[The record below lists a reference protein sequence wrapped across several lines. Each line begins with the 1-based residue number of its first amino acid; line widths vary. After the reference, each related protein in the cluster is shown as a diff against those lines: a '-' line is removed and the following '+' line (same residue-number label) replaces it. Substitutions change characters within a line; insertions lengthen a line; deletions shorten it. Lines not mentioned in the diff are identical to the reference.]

1 MKEDRRAVSPFSSV
15 ACSYK
20 SKHTQIYTHT
30 ENERSVREARNEED
44 EGRTDERKR
53 QVKEGNHDNTCLKFA
68 GACWRGKRQLLTFK
82 RLLGAPDSMV
92 LSEKENESKKNEKV
106 RRSERQD
113 RFFLNFW
120 TLFQTLPAN

>member
-68 GACWRGKRQLLTFK
+68 GLVGEAKDNYL
-82 RLLGAPDSMV
+82 P
-92 LSEKENESKKNEKV
+92 SK
-106 RRSERQD
+106 D
-113 RFFLNFW
+113 C
-120 TLFQTLPAN
+120 